1 MAHAM
6 AKANEGDNT
15 MNPKPFGVC
24 FKSPS
29 WTFKTQRHRGQSP
42 LSVAKTSAFSKLRFS
57 DAGIHARKT
66 LLLAGAA
73 SSLLLGAPLRAE
85 EVEEIPTDVELMLE
99 TLVEAGVVPKKKLPL
114 IRETFFRKRKEYDL
128 IRNVPPVPVAT
139 KMKNP
144 VTMEQDLRLRY
155 ETISVN
161 DSKAADGLT
170 SRLRVRYRLGLSSM
184 IEDNWKAKVRLATG
198 SSSDPISTNQT
209 FDSYF
214 NRRDIRLETLQL
226 SRNIKPFASLHLG
239 QFANPTLS
247 TQLLWDGD
255 LTMTGAA
262 YQWANTGLRFGEW
275 LNAPSLTME
284 AYDMSFDKGTPDPML
299 YVAQAGIGFGTRTRF
314 YAGYHVFDRQDSIAT
329 AVGRGTLTGNALTN
343 TFSTTAVKALPEEY
357 DLALS
362 GSGSIKGKNSVTNDR
377 FAYGTDFKPV
387 DFLIER
393 NWISNLR
400 PGKIL
405 LHGVKN
411 TGTGKKDKGL
421 RAEVSLGELK
431 LPRDWQMGYTFTR
444 VQADAV
450 VAAFNDSDMPATNIQ
465 GHKLSLGYQFSK
477 NKSFNLTAYRFERLD
492 NTLAPGTAGQDRPT
506 NRLQFDVL
514 SKF

>member
-1 MAHAM
+1 MHL
-6 AKANEGDNT
+6 
-15 MNPKPFGVC
+15 KPL
-24 FKSPS
+24 
-29 WTFKTQRHRGQSP
+29 T
-42 LSVAKTSAFSKLRFS
+42 
-57 DAGIHARKT
+57 KT

-73 SSLLLGAPLRAE
+73 SALLLGAPLRAE
-85 EVEEIPTDVELMLE
+85 DLEEIPTDVELLLE
-99 TLVEAGVVPKKKLPL
+99 TLVEVGVVPKKKLPV

-128 IRNVPPVPVAT
+128 IRTVPPVPVAT

-144 VTMEQDLRLRY
+144 VTLEQDLRLRY
-155 ETISVN
+155 ETVSVN
-161 DSKAADGLT
+161 DAKAADGVN
-170 SRLRVRYRLGLSSM
+170 SRFRARYRLGLSSV
-184 IEDNWKAKVRLATG
+184 IEDNWKAKIRLATG
-198 SSSDPISTNQT
+198 SSSDPTSTNQT

-226 SRNIKPFASLHLG
+226 SRTLKPFSQLHLG
-239 QFANPTLS
+239 QFANPTLG
-247 TQLLWDGD
+247 TQMLWDGD
-255 LTMTGAA
+255 LAMSGAA
-262 YQWANTGLRFGEW
+262 FQWTSSGLRFGE
-275 LNAPSLTME
+275 LLSAPSLTLA
-284 AYDMSFDKGTPDPML
+284 AYGLSFDKGLPDPML
-299 YVAQAGIGFGTRTRF
+299 YVAQAGIGLGARTRV

-329 AVGRGTLTGNALTN
+329 AVGRGALTGNGMTN

-362 GSGSIKGKNSVTNDR
+362 GSGSLKGKNSVSNDR

-393 NWISNLR
+393 NWTSNLR

-421 RAEVSLGELK
+421 RAEFSLGELK
-431 LPRDWQMGYTFTR
+431 LPRDWQVGYTFTK
-444 VQADAV
+444 VNADAV

-477 NKSFNLTAYRFERLD
+477 NKSFGLTAYHFERLD

>member
-1 MAHAM
+1 MH
-6 AKANEGDNT
+6 
-15 MNPKPFGVC
+15 
-24 FKSPS
+24 
-29 WTFKTQRHRGQSP
+29 
-42 LSVAKTSAFSKLRFS
+42 LKLFT
-57 DAGIHARKT
+57 KT

-73 SSLLLGAPLRAE
+73 CALCLGAPLRAKDI
-85 EVEEIPTDVELMLE
+85 EEIPTDVELLLE
-99 TLVEAGVVPKKKLPL
+99 TLVEAGVVPKKKLPV
-114 IRETFFRKRKEYDL
+114 IREAFFRKRKEYDL
-128 IRNVPPVPVAT
+128 IRTVPPVPVAT

-144 VTMEQDLRLRY
+144 VTLEQDLRLRY
-155 ETISVN
+155 ETVSVN
-161 DSKAADGLT
+161 DAQAADGVN
-170 SRLRVRYRLGLSSM
+170 SRFRVRYRLGLSST
-184 IEDNWKAKVRLATG
+184 IEDNWKAKIRLATG
-198 SSSDPISTNQT
+198 SSSDPTSTNQT

-226 SRNIKPFASLHLG
+226 SRTLKPFSQLHLG
-239 QFANPTLS
+239 QFANPTLG

-262 YQWANTGLRFGEW
+262 FQWSSSGRRFGE
-275 LNAPSLTME
+275 LLSAPSLTMA
-284 AYDMSFDKGTPDPML
+284 AYGLSFDKGTPDPML
-299 YVAQAGIGFGTRTRF
+299 YVAQVGIGLGKRTRV

-329 AVGRGTLTGNALTN
+329 AVGRGVLTGNALTN

-362 GSGSIKGKNSVTNDR
+362 GSGSLKGKNSVTNDR

-393 NWISNLR
+393 NWVANLR

-421 RAEVSLGELK
+421 RAEFSLGELK
-431 LPRDWQMGYTFTR
+431 LPRDWQVGYAYTQ
-444 VQADAV
+444 VDADAV
-450 VAAFNDSDMPATNIQ
+450 VAAFNDSDLPATNIQ

-477 NKSFNLTAYRFERLD
+477 NKSFGLTAYHFERLD

-506 NRLQFDVL
+506 SRLQFDVL